1 MVGVG
6 GVIIRDA
13 RALLIRRGSEPLR
26 GEWSIPGGILEL
38 GETLTEGVAREL
50 LEETGLHV
58 RVLDMIEAF
67 DRIFTESDARKPE
80 LDRLGESDSSAVDSS
95 PQKGPLYHF
104 VIIDYLCEAP
114 DGAPR
119 AGGDVT
125 DVAFAAEDDLER
137 FSLTPTA
144 TRVLKKAFAMA
155 RDMRGPKT
163 EHR

>member
-6 GVIIRDA
+6 GVVIRDA

-38 GETLTEGVAREL
+38 GESLTEGVAREL

-67 DRIFTESDARKPE
+67 DRIFTET
-80 LDRLGESDSSAVDSS
+80 DSSKLDSGGS
-95 PQKGPLYHF
+95 AEKKGPLYHF

-114 DGAPR
+114 EGEPV

-125 DVAFAAEDDLER
+125 DVAFATEEELEK

-155 RDMRGPKT
+155 RDGGGKG
-163 EHR
+163 